1 VSVPRRA
8 LPVWVVPIGAAL
20 ISGGASVV
28 PLAAQ
33 QRSIDAITLADL
45 ASGSLT
51 SLGGCAGN
59 SQTTGPGGGT
69 PTVIAG
75 LPSLPG
81 SGPNASERQ
90 WYFSGSLGAVAALKA
105 VGVDDT
111 RRPPL
116 VVAAART
123 HFVPANSCAFDAF
136 LTARTAIATAAAVVA
151 EARWFF
157 TPGSPAAPALEA
169 GIGLATRGEHAA
181 DAGIHPDATLRFAA
195 TTPNL
200 YPLSVGPI
208 MDRLLGWRSPKLEV
222 RARIFG
228 GGAVGIQ
235 REPGVA
241 QASGA
246 VSQVGGTG
254 LFSLLHFP
262 VSIVGGVTQAL
273 GAIPRDQMQ
282 ASRTVGLAY
291 RLNCCERNLWLVVR
305 ISDEAGR
312 DIKRTSYSFELAHI
326 LLGGR

>member
-1 VSVPRRA
+1 MRRVLSRFGGTA
-8 LPVWVVPIGAAL
+8 LVVAL
-20 ISGGASVV
+20 LAS

-51 SLGGCAGN
+51 SLGGCVA
-59 SQTTGPGGGT
+59 SAPLIGPGGGA

-81 SGPNASERQ
+81 SGPSPSERR
-90 WYFSGSLGAVAALKA
+90 WYFSGSLGAVTALKA
-105 VGVDDT
+105 VGVADT
-111 RRPPL
+111 RRPAL
-116 VVAAART
+116 AIATARA

-136 LTARTAIATAAAVVA
+136 VTGRTTVTTAAAIVA

-157 TPGSPAAPALEA
+157 SPGSPVAPALEVGLGA
-169 GIGLATRGEHAA
+169 GTVGAHAG
-181 DAGIHPDATLRFAA
+181 DVGMHPDATLRLAA

-208 MDRLLGWRSPKLEV
+208 MDRLLGWRSPRLEL

-241 QASGA
+241 YTAGA

-254 LFSLLHFP
+254 MFSLLHFP
-262 VSIVGGVTQAL
+262 VALVGGVTRAL

-282 ASRTVGLAY
+282 SSETVGLAY
-291 RLNCCERNLWLVVR
+291 RLNCCDDNLWFVPR
-305 ISDEAGR
+305 ITHEAGR
-312 DIKRTSYSFELAHI
+312 DIKRILYSFELAH
-326 LLGGR
+326 LLIGAR